1 MTRSYIGGMRDSE
14 SIQFALWLH
23 RTRGYSDSSAA
34 NLAYRVR
41 FAQKRGILTPEQVD
55 EKDPEPQPTSPDDH
69 PVGVSGGGHDQRYFR
84 YHINIVIGVFPSF
97 RERTSRI
104 AIYGLSNGFSCE
116 KRIGPRL
123 STPPLI
129 GRDSLSSAVG

>member
-23 RTRGYSDSSAA
+23 HTRGYSDSSAA

-55 EKDPEPQPTSPDDH
+55 EKIRNHSPHLRTITRSALRNWQEYLEEVTTKDISVATLTS
-69 PVGVSGGGHDQRYFR
+69 
-84 YHINIVIGVFPSF
+84 
-97 RERTSRI
+97 
-104 AIYGLSNGFSCE
+104 
-116 KRIGPRL
+116 
-123 STPPLI
+123 
-129 GRDSLSSAVG
+129 